1 MFDCHLWCRFSSIS
15 LVWSSGSEL
24 ELDLVV
30 LPPLVVS
37 LLKILDQ
44 AAIWSLVGARILLL
58 DALARLSR
66 SPEMRLVNLPTS
78 SKASYLV
85 NCLFP

>member
-1 MFDCHLWCRFSSIS
+1 MFDCHLWCRFSSFS
-15 LVWSSGSEL
+15 LARSSGSEL

-58 DALARLSR
+58 EALARLSR